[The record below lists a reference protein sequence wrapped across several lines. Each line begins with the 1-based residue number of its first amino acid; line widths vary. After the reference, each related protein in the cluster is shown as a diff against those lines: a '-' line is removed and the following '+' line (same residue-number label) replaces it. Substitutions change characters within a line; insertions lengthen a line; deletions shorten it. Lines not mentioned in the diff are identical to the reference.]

1 MSDKK
6 HVKKN
11 VPSFL
16 ETGLEQLLYN
26 TIGKLIPENVTPN
39 QITFIGA
46 IGALFGII
54 CASLSTIS
62 VLWLIGTIAGLIM
75 HVVCDDLDGFVARR
89 SNKTSSAGAYFDLLT
104 DILNLTFLLIA
115 LAFAGVIKF
124 QIAIFLVPVYPLI
137 IFTSM
142 NEIHY
147 INEFSFP
154 VTGPLESH
162 LVFIG
167 AAIAIMITGI
177 RDIVSICGYSF
188 TIADLIFIVGGVV
201 MYIEMIRL
209 QITLFIKLKK
219 QDN

>member
-6 HVKKN
+6 SVKKN
-11 VPSFL
+11 VPSIF
-16 ETGLEQLLYN
+16 ETGLENLLYK

-39 QITFIGA
+39 QVTLV
-46 IGALFGII
+46 GALGALLGII
-54 CASLSTIS
+54 CAALTTKS
-62 VLWLIGTIAGLIM
+62 VYWLIGTIAGLII

-115 LAFAGVIKF
+115 MAFAGIIKF

-167 AAIAIMITGI
+167 AAIATMITGI
-177 RDIVSICGYSF
+177 ENIITIGDYSF

-209 QITLFIKLKK
+209 QVTLFIKLKK